1 VPSFGLMFNIEEGG
15 VSTPIEWSKES
26 LTDDRSVIVLDE
38 SSQAIW
44 LWHGTKQGL
53 VARRTALRQAESLK
67 GHGYTVGKSI
77 VGRDIREIY
86 EIDQR
91 KIGRDPETDKLNT
104 EFQKVFDR
112 TYKALDDFII
122 TFDLTEVVQPTSK
135 SVVKEEIRPIPK
147 SEPIAESKPEPIP
160 ESKPEPTTAPTISK
174 PTTPAVQTATPE
186 RKVEIAS
193 EYAADEEMPSI
204 KPKEK
209 LEPTELVSKVQ
220 LKTDAK
226 VAFVI
231 AGIIDHFT
239 DVWISK
245 KEDGSF
251 AVEEM
256 NGPICTFSI
265 REGHKIN
272 FTSGSF
278 SGIDPKVKT
287 AIQKKFIELSKLL

>member
-1 VPSFGLMFNIEEGG
+1 MFAAPSFGLLFNVEEGG

-44 LWHGTKQGL
+44 LWHGEKQGL

-67 GHGYTVGKSI
+67 GHGYTMGKI
-77 VGRDIREIY
+77 ILGRDIKNIY

-91 KIGRDPETDKLNT
+91 KIGRDPDTDKLNT
-104 EFQKVFDR
+104 EFQNVFNR
-112 TYKALDDFII
+112 KYRELDNFVVS
-122 TFDLTEVVQPTSK
+122 FDMKEVIMPAPK
-135 SVVKEEIRPIPK
+135 PAVKEEIKPK
-147 SEPIAESKPEPIP
+147 AVPKPKPEPII
-160 ESKPEPTTAPTISK
+160 APAVSK
-174 PTTPAVQTATPE
+174 PTTPE
-186 RKVEIAS
+186 RKIQVAS
-193 EYAADEEMPSI
+193 EYAAEEAMPSI

-209 LEPTELVSKVQ
+209 LEPTELVSKMQ
-220 LKTDAK
+220 LITDAK

-231 AGIIDHFT
+231 SGIIDHFA

-256 NGPICTFSI
+256 NGPICNFAI
-265 REGHKIN
+265 REGGKIN
-272 FTSGSF
+272 FKSGSF
-278 SGIDPKVKT
+278 SGIDLKVKT
-287 AIQKKFIELSKLL
+287 AIQRKFIELTKLL

>member
-1 VPSFGLMFNIEEGG
+1 MFAAPSFGLLFNVEEGG

-67 GHGYTVGKSI
+67 GHGYTMGKI
-77 VGRDIREIY
+77 ILGRDIKNIY

-91 KIGRDPETDKLNT
+91 KIGRDPDTDKLNT
-104 EFQKVFDR
+104 EFQNVFNRKYRELDNFVVSFDM
-112 TYKALDDFII
+112 KAVIM
-122 TFDLTEVVQPTSK
+122 PAPK
-135 SVVKEEIRPIPK
+135 PAVKEEIKPIPK
-147 SEPIAESKPEPIP
+147 SEPMPKP
-160 ESKPEPTTAPTISK
+160 KPEPTITPTVSK
-174 PTTPAVQTATPE
+174 PTTPE
-186 RKVEIAS
+186 RKVQVAS
-193 EYAADEEMPSI
+193 EYAAEEAMPSI

-209 LEPTELVSKVQ
+209 LEPTELVSKMQ
-220 LKTDAK
+220 LITDAK

-231 AGIIDHFT
+231 SGIIDHFA
-239 DVWISK
+239 DVWISR

-256 NGPICTFSI
+256 NGPICNFAI
-265 REGHKIN
+265 REGGKIN
-272 FTSGSF
+272 FKSGSF
-278 SGIDPKVKT
+278 SGIDLKVKT
-287 AIQKKFIELSKLL
+287 AIQRKFIELTKLL

>member
-1 VPSFGLMFNIEEGG
+1 MFAAPSFGLLFNVEEGG

-44 LWHGTKQGL
+44 LWHGAKQGL

-67 GHGYTVGKSI
+67 GHGYTMGKI
-77 VGRDIREIY
+77 ILGRDIKNIY

-91 KIGRDPETDKLNT
+91 KIGRDPDTDKLNT
-104 EFQKVFDR
+104 EFQNVFNR
-112 TYKALDDFII
+112 KYRELDNFVVS
-122 TFDLTEVVQPTSK
+122 FDMKEVIMTAPK
-135 SVVKEEIRPIPK
+135 PAVKEEIKPK
-147 SEPIAESKPEPIP
+147 VVPKPKPEPII
-160 ESKPEPTTAPTISK
+160 APAVSK
-174 PTTPAVQTATPE
+174 PTTPE
-186 RKVEIAS
+186 RKIQVAS
-193 EYAADEEMPSI
+193 EYAAEEAMPSI

-209 LEPTELVSKVQ
+209 LEPTELVSKMQ
-220 LKTDAK
+220 LVTDAK

-231 AGIIDHFT
+231 SGIIDHFA

-256 NGPICTFSI
+256 NGPICNFAI
-265 REGHKIN
+265 REGGKIN
-272 FTSGSF
+272 FKSSSF

-287 AIQKKFIELSKLL
+287 AIQRKFIELTKLL

>member
-1 VPSFGLMFNIEEGG
+1 VFAAPSFGLLFNVEEGG

-44 LWHGTKQGL
+44 LWHGEKQGL

-67 GHGYTVGKSI
+67 GHGYTMGKI
-77 VGRDIREIY
+77 ILGRDIKNIY

-91 KIGRDPETDKLNT
+91 KIGRDPDTDKLNT
-104 EFQKVFDR
+104 EFQNVFNR
-112 TYKALDDFII
+112 KYRELDNFVVS
-122 TFDLTEVVQPTSK
+122 FDMKEVIMPAPK
-135 SVVKEEIRPIPK
+135 PAVKEEIKPK
-147 SEPIAESKPEPIP
+147 AVPKPKPEPII
-160 ESKPEPTTAPTISK
+160 APAVSK
-174 PTTPAVQTATPE
+174 PTTPE
-186 RKVEIAS
+186 RKIQVAS
-193 EYAADEEMPSI
+193 EYAAEEAMPSI

-209 LEPTELVSKVQ
+209 LEPTELVSKMQ
-220 LKTDAK
+220 LITDAK

-231 AGIIDHFT
+231 SGIIDHFA

-256 NGPICTFSI
+256 NGPICNFAI
-265 REGHKIN
+265 REGGKIN
-272 FTSGSF
+272 FKSGSF
-278 SGIDPKVKT
+278 SGIDLKVKT
-287 AIQKKFIELSKLL
+287 AIQRKFIELTKLL